1 MNGLDFNLF
10 GPGITLYI
18 RSLKPISMKL
28 LLTYFL
34 ALIFIAAP
42 AQTQT
47 HDLANDK
54 IMNTNYPFKVLQSA
68 QAYSTKTGDYIFY
81 SEPEFIDFCNNE
93 FGLDSKIPFID
104 FNQETAVIAFK
115 SLSKSA
121 GKLFVDQ
128 VVETEHVINV
138 YVKTTEA
145 AKDVKKKTAVNQY
158 VIVKLKKSNK
168 EIKVIHL

>member
-1 MNGLDFNLF
+1 
-10 GPGITLYI
+10 
-18 RSLKPISMKL
+18 MKL
-28 LLTYFL
+28 LLTYLL
-34 ALIFIAAP
+34 ALIAITTT

-47 HDLANDK
+47 YDLANDK
-54 IMNTNYPFKVLQSA
+54 IMNENYPFKVVQSA
-68 QAYSTKTGDYIFY
+68 QAYSTKIGDYIFY

-115 SLSKSA
+115 SMSSSA

-128 VVETEHVINV
+128 VVETEHFIKV
-138 YVKTTEA
+138 YVKTSEA
-145 AKDVKKKTAVNQY
+145 PKDVKKKTAVNQY

-168 EIKVIHL
+168 EIKIIHV